1 MPTSS
6 SRSAGL
12 PPLAFAAGEPAGIGP
27 ELLVQ
32 LAQQP
37 SPVPRVAV
45 TDPELLQQ
53 RADLLGLP
61 LRLTPAD
68 EARGPQPAGELA
80 VLPVP
85 LTVPS
90 RPGQLD
96 ARNAAH
102 VLATLDAA
110 IDGCVEER
118 FAAMVT
124 APVHKGILNEA
135 GHAFSGHTEYL
146 AQRLRVDQVV
156 MMLPAMTSGW
166 RWSPPTCPCA
176 RWRMPSLRPRWS
188 RCCASS
194 TATCSA
200 TSAGHSRAWRCWG
213 STPMPARAATWAG
226 RKWRSSSPAWSG
238 CAARA

>member
-118 FAAMVT
+118 FAVT
-124 APVHKGILNEA
+124 MAANRSSTQPSLAASRVASTWAALRASSWPGREGSLDAA
-135 GHAFSGHTEYL
+135 GHALSGPARYL
-146 AQRLRVDQVV
+146 A
-156 MMLPAMTSGW
+156 
-166 RWSPPTCPCA
+166 PP
-176 RWRMPSLRPRWS
+176 
-188 RCCASS
+188 
-194 TATCSA
+194 
-200 TSAGHSRAWRCWG
+200 
-213 STPMPARAATWAG
+213 
-226 RKWRSSSPAWSG
+226 
-238 CAARA
+238 

>member
-1 MPTSS
+1 MSTSS
-6 SRSAGL
+6 SSSAGL
-12 PPLAFAAGEPAGIGP
+12 LPLASIAGEPGGIGP
-27 ELLVQ
+27 ERLVQ

-68 EARGPQPAGELA
+68 EARSPQPAGELA

-118 FAAMVT
+118 LGAMVT
-124 APVHKGILNEA
+124 APVHQGLLHE
-135 GHAFSGHTEYL
+135 
-146 AQRLRVDQVV
+146 
-156 MMLPAMTSGW
+156 PA
-166 RWSPPTCPCA
+166 
-176 RWRMPSLRPRWS
+176 
-188 RCCASS
+188 
-194 TATCSA
+194 
-200 TSAGHSRAWRCWG
+200 
-213 STPMPARAATWAG
+213 PAV
-226 RKWRSSSPAWSG
+226 
-238 CAARA
+238 